1 MSEKLP
7 PKILVIEDDERL
19 RASISNNIERSNLD
33 VIRANS
39 KNVLSA
45 IGTDTPNLAII
56 ADHDGNNQAVSIA
69 KMLWEKYSEP
79 TLPLIFIAEN
89 AAKNEQYS
97 SLSSQFV
104 VSVNKKDL
112 SLELLPSI
120 KLLLRKS
127 KPVFQNKTLSFRNIT
142 IDLATFRVTR
152 DGEKI
157 HLGPT
162 EFKILHLLMQSPD
175 KIFSREEIINFV
187 WDNPRG
193 DIEPRTVDVHVNRL
207 RSMLKAY
214 DREVSIIKTIRSA
227 GYCLKL
233 PGEID

>member
-33 VIRANS
+33 VIRANT
-39 KNVLSA
+39 KNIFTA
-45 IGTDTPNLAII
+45 IGTDIPNLAVIS
-56 ADHDGNNQAVSIA
+56 AHDGHEHAITIA
-69 KMLWEKYSEP
+69 KLLWEKYGEP
-79 TLPLIFIAEN
+79 TLPIIFTTDTESN
-89 AAKNEQYS
+89 TEELEK
-97 SLSSQFV
+97 LSSQFV
-104 VSVNKKDL
+104 ASIDKKDITL
-112 SLELLPSI
+112 NLLHTL

-142 IDLATFRVTR
+142 IDLATFKVTR
-152 DGEKI
+152 DGQNI

-162 EFKILHLLMQSPD
+162 EFKILNLLMQTPE

-187 WDNPRG
+187 WENPHG
-193 DIEPRTVDVHVNRL
+193 EIEPRTVDVHVNRL
-207 RSMLKAY
+207 RSMLKTHT
-214 DREVSIIKTIRSA
+214 REISIIKTIRSS